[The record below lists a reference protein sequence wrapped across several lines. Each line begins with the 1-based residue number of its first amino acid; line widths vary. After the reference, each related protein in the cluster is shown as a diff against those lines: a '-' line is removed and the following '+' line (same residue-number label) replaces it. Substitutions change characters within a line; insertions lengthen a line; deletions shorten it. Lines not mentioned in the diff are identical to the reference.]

1 MSQPKGTARTA
12 PWWKL
17 PLQLSASIA
26 VLVLLAHDAELDRV
40 FAAVLEADLRW
51 VALAFTLKLAGLT
64 LHEVRLW
71 IAVRA
76 HHPASLWR
84 VAVIGYVSGLANSV
98 LPVRGGDLI
107 CVGLLRQEL
116 QIPTP
121 SAAAAVGIT
130 GFLEAAVFGAFT
142 LGVLVFGAS
151 RWEEMLGT
159 AETAEAKS
167 WLTLA
172 VLAAVFGAVGLV
184 FVGRRLGSKPEM
196 TEAPK
201 RPGPLQ
207 LLRQTVVS
215 TGEGLTA
222 WGHMIANVALAV
234 VHVGLVVASFS
245 ALFPALGLELDYP
258 LIAACGVI
266 AIGSVAA
273 VVLPPT
279 MAAGTA
285 ATSIFVLGFF
295 GVTEAQALAFTAL
308 SWCSNTLPPLVTGFV
323 PLVRRI
329 GKIRELLRG
338 EPE

>member
-1 MSQPKGTARTA
+1 MSAPRKA

-17 PLQLSASIA
+17 PLQLLASI
-26 VLVLLAHDAELDRV
+26 LVLAVLAHDAELDRV
-40 FAAVLEADLRW
+40 GAALAEADLGY

-64 LHEVRLW
+64 LHEIRLW
-71 IAVRA
+71 IAIRA
-76 HHPASLWR
+76 YRPASLWR
-84 VAVIGYVSGLANSV
+84 VAIIGYVSGLANSV

-116 QIPTP
+116 KVPTP
-121 SAAAAVGIT
+121 VAAAAVGIT
-130 GFLEAAVFGAFT
+130 GFLEAAVFGVFT
-142 LGVLVFGAS
+142 LGVVVFGAS
-151 RWEEMLGT
+151 RWEEMLG
-159 AETAEAKS
+159 AAQTAEAKS
-167 WLTLA
+167 WLTVA
-172 VLAAVFGAVGLV
+172 VVGAVFGAVAIV
-184 FVGRRLGSKPEM
+184 FLGRRLGGKPED
-196 TEAPK
+196 EGPK
-201 RPGPLQ
+201 RPGPVQ
-207 LLRQTVVS
+207 LLRETVVS

-222 WGHMIANVALAV
+222 WGHMLANVGLAII
-234 VHVGLVVASFS
+234 HVALVVASFW
-245 ALFPALGLELDYP
+245 ALFPALGLDLDYP

-329 GKIRELLRG
+329 GRIRELLRG
-338 EPE
+338 EPEAA